1 MMEKVLITGATGGL
15 GSKVVEFLKLNDT
28 IETIVLARD
37 SQHKKAK
44 AFAQEGLEVRTGDY
58 NTPTSLEKAFQG
70 IDVLY
75 FVSGNDVLSRMQQ
88 HKNVI
93 AAAMAAGVGHIIY
106 TSAGRKTELT
116 TSPLYPVM
124 STHQQTEELIKTSD
138 IPYTLL
144 QHNLYSEVIAM
155 FLGSKEELLD
165 SKTVFLPTGE
175 GKTAFVTRDDLAEAG
190 ARIIERADQ
199 HINQVYTLNGSE
211 EISFAQIATYLS
223 NVLDETIA
231 YVSPSIPEF
240 EKTLS
245 SFQVPAEIIGMMT
258 MFSLGIADGEF
269 EGSGHDL
276 EQIIGRKST
285 SVEAFIGNVYG
296 AAVTAE

>member
-1 MMEKVLITGATGGL
+1 MKKVLITGATGGL
-15 GSKVVEFLKLNDT
+15 GSKVVEFLQQNNEIQT
-28 IETIVLARD
+28 IILARNPEHE
-37 SQHKKAK
+37 QAK
-44 AFAQEGLEVRTGDY
+44 AFAAQGLEVRPGDY
-58 NTPTSLEKAFQG
+58 NVPASLEQAFQD

-75 FVSGNDVLSRMQQ
+75 FVSGSDLASRMSQ
-88 HKNVI
+88 HEKVV
-93 AAAMAAGVGHIIY
+93 AAAQTAQVGHIIY
-106 TSAGRKTELT
+106 TSAGRKNEADTAPL
-116 TSPLYPVM
+116 SPVI
-124 STHQQTEELIKTSD
+124 STHVKTEVLIKATG
-138 IPYTLL
+138 IPYTIL

-155 FLGSKEELLD
+155 FLGSKEQLLG

-175 GKTAFVTRDDLAEAG
+175 GKSAFVTREDLAEAG

-211 EISFAQIATYLS
+211 EISFAQVATYLS
-223 NVLDETIA
+223 NVLDENIA

-245 SFQVPAEIIGMMT
+245 SFEVPAEIIGMMT

-269 EGSGHDL
+269 EGSRHDL

-285 SVEAFIGNVYG
+285 SVEAFISSVYG
-296 AAVTAE
+296 APVPVE

>member
-1 MMEKVLITGATGGL
+1 MSQHEKV
-15 GSKVVEFLKLNDT
+15 V
-28 IETIVLARD
+28 
-37 SQHKKAK
+37 
-44 AFAQEGLEVRTGDY
+44 
-58 NTPTSLEKAFQG
+58 
-70 IDVLY
+70 
-75 FVSGNDVLSRMQQ
+75 
-88 HKNVI
+88 
-93 AAAMAAGVGHIIY
+93 AAAKTAQVGHIIY
-106 TSAGRKTELT
+106 TSAGRKNEADTAPL
-116 TSPLYPVM
+116 SPVI
-124 STHQQTEELIKTSD
+124 STHVKTEALIQATG
-138 IPYTLL
+138 IPYTIL

-155 FLGSKEELLD
+155 FLGSKEQLLG
-165 SKTVFLPTGE
+165 SKAVFLSTGA
-175 GKTAFVTRDDLAEAG
+175 GKAAFVTRDDLAEAG
-190 ARIIERADQ
+190 ARIIEGADQ

-223 NVLDETIA
+223 TVLGENIA

-269 EGSGHDL
+269 QGLGRDL

-285 SVEAFIGNVYG
+285 SVEAFIGNVYR